1 LDFALVFGN
10 EPVQQV
16 ERKPANSALLRLFLS
31 NCIQKV
37 TIQSQNVL
45 AKNRIL
51 IFVTIING
59 RHTADKHLI
68 ADNLSCRLPSF
79 VVYANKQKE
88 EKYKKQPMLFL
99 MRLVVYSA
107 AFTFI
112 VALKRSFIM
121 RKINELT

>member
-1 LDFALVFGN
+1 M
-10 EPVQQV
+10 